1 MYYILFEFH
10 VRAMSTGFCTT
21 KFDVSVTVTWFHPL
35 LQGLI
40 IFRRELEDIE
50 SKTFVIF
57 TPSFTVYFVQR
68 TRGKQNDYVIV
79 LALYVSLPVNSN
91 L

>member
-10 VRAMSTGFCTT
+10 VLAMSTGFCTT

-57 TPSFTVYFVQR
+57 TPSFTVYFVQ
-68 TRGKQNDYVIV
+68 QNDYVIV